1 MYFSDSFLNLQT
13 LSPGTYWLI
22 VMLLLHIHACHVLI
36 LRDYLLDI
44 SWSINCSMSV
54 NANIIPINCISSN
67 GSINLNVNG
76 GVGPYSFDW
85 SDGSSFQDLTN
96 VQ

>member
-1 MYFSDSFLNLQT
+1 MPSAYSCLPCSDS
-13 LSPGTYWLI
+13 
-22 VMLLLHIHACHVLI
+22 A
-36 LRDYLLDI
+36 DYLLDI
-44 SWSINCSMSV
+44 SWSINCSMSAS
-54 NANIIPINCISSN
+54 ANIIPANCVSSN

-96 VQ
+96 VFCRNLFCYSNGF